1 MYPLWTSL
9 CLPLEHWMNW
19 IKGLSVVVESR
30 LECGKGGRVAAEEDI
45 VD

>member
-19 IKGLSVVVESR
+19 IKGLSVVVETR
-30 LECGKGGRVAAEEDI
+30 LECEK
-45 VD
+45 VDGLKRRRM